1 MCASFTKT
9 SFIFAK
15 SLNSLRPK
23 ECYKGG
29 VGAFDILLLPYF
41 CAVLFSHA
49 CTSVWIK
56 QTNMHLLDYF
66 VMHLMYL
73 DLVLC
78 KFVFVINAFG
88 CIHYNN
94 HYMWYH
100 VIVIIQ
106 ILYLID
112 FMSKFVK
119 DMLLMHGGKFS
130 LGMYLM
136 YQSLMCLYLLLM
148 YLRDFMSKFG
158 KIQDARWA
166 GDEWL

>member
-1 MCASFTKT
+1 
-9 SFIFAK
+9 
-15 SLNSLRPK
+15 
-23 ECYKGG
+23 
-29 VGAFDILLLPYF
+29 
-41 CAVLFSHA
+41 
-49 CTSVWIK
+49 
-56 QTNMHLLDYF
+56 
-66 VMHLMYL
+66 MHLMYL

-119 DMLLMHGGKFS
+119 DILLMHVSNVSVIDVFVSIINVFERFYVKVW
-130 LGMYLM
+130 
-136 YQSLMCLYLLLM
+136 
-148 YLRDFMSKFG
+148 
-158 KIQDARWA
+158 QDARCKMSRWWMVVMHSMYLVA
-166 GDEWL
+166 KDDDRHMFSVHNKTSIASNSSGNMMALAQ